1 MIKEIE
7 LNDVVAATGGQVLSK
22 VDQKFKSVGTD
33 TRANLEGQLFVALK
47 GENFDA
53 HSFLIQAAEK
63 GAAGL
68 LVHEVPES
76 QREVLKKTTVIQ
88 VKDSLLGLQQ
98 LGRFRRRQLQT
109 PLIAIT
115 GSNGKTTSKEFIA
128 AILGK
133 YKKVH
138 FNKGSYNNHWGVPL
152 TLLGLQ
158 PEHEIGISEM
168 GMNHPGEITDLV
180 KIAEPDVVVVTM
192 VGRAHLEGLGSIE
205 GVAAAKEEIYRAAK
219 SEAIRI
225 FNLDNPHTLKMFERA
240 KSDSSLRGKL
250 ITFSSEKT
258 EADVHFKLNDMDL
271 HSMRISGSI
280 QGQSGEVEVQVFGS
294 QNLVNLMVAAAGALA
309 LGLTPQQIWQAMSE
323 CRSAWGRNQLINLQ
337 SGAKVIF
344 DAYNANPDSQ
354 KALIENLNT
363 LKGYKKIG
371 VFGEMRE
378 LGSNSDELHK
388 ELGELVSRVDFD
400 QVWFLGPHHKDFASG
415 FSKGQGSKGKLIT
428 SEDFDEAI
436 AKDLK
441 SRLDSTCLISIKG
454 SRGMRLERVLKTLA
468 PLDFV
473 EK

>member
-7 LNDVVAATGGQVLSK
+7 LSEIITATGGQVLSK
-22 VDQKFKSVGTD
+22 INQSFKAVGTD
-33 TRANLEGQLFVALK
+33 TRASLEGQLFVALK

-68 LVHEVPES
+68 LVHDVPES
-76 QREVLKKTTVIQ
+76 QKEVLKKTTVIQ

-133 YKKVH
+133 YKRVH

-158 PEHEIGISEM
+158 PDHQVGISEM
-168 GMNHPGEITDLV
+168 GMNHPGEISDLV

-219 SEAIRI
+219 PEAIRI
-225 FNLDNPHTLKMFERA
+225 FNLDNPHTLRMFERT
-240 KSDSSLRGKL
+240 KVDQSVKGKL
-250 ITFSSEKT
+250 ITFSSEKK
-258 EADVHFKLNDMDL
+258 EVDVHFKLKGMSL
-271 HSMRISGSI
+271 HSMKISGSI
-280 QGQSGEVEVQVFGS
+280 QGHSGEVEVQVFGS

-309 LGLTPQQIWQAMSE
+309 LGLTPQQIWQALPE
-323 CRSAWGRNQLINLQ
+323 CRSAWGRNQLINLK
-337 SGAKVIF
+337 SGAKVLF

-354 KALIENLNT
+354 KALIENLKT

-378 LGSNSDELHK
+378 LGSNSSELHR
-388 ELGELVSRVDFD
+388 ELGELVSNVDFD
-400 QVWFLGPHHKDFASG
+400 QVWFIGPHYKDFASG
-415 FSKGQGSKGKLIT
+415 FSKARETKSELIT

-436 AKDLK
+436 ANKINGTL
-441 SRLDSTCLISIKG
+441 SSSYLISIKG
-454 SRGMRLERVLKTLA
+454 SRGMRLERVLKALE